1 MASWLGM
8 QQRCAVLHP
17 WIVLPAW
24 LIAQARCSHAL
35 CQANK
40 FWDLLVLQAMLMCR
54 LKVGRLNEEACRR
67 LWG

>member
-1 MASWLGM
+1 MASRLGM

-17 WIVLPAW
+17 WILLPAW
-24 LIAQARCSHAL
+24 LTVQARCSHAL
-35 CQANK
+35 RQANK